1 MALDLPR
8 DVAVTEHHLSEDDDP
23 RLVLWCRL
31 GLLVVSLLHW
41 LAIGMYLSQN
51 AHAVTESVGFF
62 SNLC

>member
-1 MALDLPR
+1 VNER
-8 DVAVTEHHLSEDDDP
+8 HTSEKDDP

-51 AHAVTESVGFF
+51 AHAVTESVGLF